1 MYGGQNNNG
10 KDLGNIVV
18 LFDEIRVGDSCKDL
32 KLKDFKYK
40 CTALN

>member
-1 MYGGQNNNG
+1 MYGGQNNDG

-32 KLKDFKYK
+32 KLKEFKYDCSK
-40 CTALN
+40 IN